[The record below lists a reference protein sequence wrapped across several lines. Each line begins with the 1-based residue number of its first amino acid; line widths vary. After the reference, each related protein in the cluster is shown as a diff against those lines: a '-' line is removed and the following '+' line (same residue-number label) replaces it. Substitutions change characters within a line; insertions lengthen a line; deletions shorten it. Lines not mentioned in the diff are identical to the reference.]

1 MHLVLLCTRYLF
13 YICVHENMIP
23 YQRKKSIDAFKWHCV
38 DLVGNVYYTL
48 CTQLLSRVGTWQL
61 AGPTF
66 FIAFVFCPV
75 CCRGAGHFCT
85 IDWWCGA
92 SMSFQWEAPRPA
104 FVWPQTQWLVT
115 HCSSSLLLLTAPP
128 HCSSSLLLLTAPLLS
143 FLPSPSPIFIN
154 GSFGVTPTL
163 RLQLTIVFRRWV
175 YYIIYIFRIYIKCH
189 K

>member
-128 HCSSSLLLLTAPLLS
+128 HCSSSLLLTAPHPAARVNS
-143 FLPSPSPIFIN
+143 FLFSSPGFPWRSSCCCCCYCCCCCVLNSPPPPLYI
-154 GSFGVTPTL
+154 TL
-163 RLQLTIVFRRWV
+163 LVL
-175 YYIIYIFRIYIKCH
+175 
-189 K
+189 